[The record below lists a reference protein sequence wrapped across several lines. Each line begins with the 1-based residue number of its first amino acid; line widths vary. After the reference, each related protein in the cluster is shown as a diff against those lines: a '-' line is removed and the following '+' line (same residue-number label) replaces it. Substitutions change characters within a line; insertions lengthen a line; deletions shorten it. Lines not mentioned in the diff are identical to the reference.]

1 MPARKPTAVKIAQG
15 TAQKCRMNPNEAE
28 PPVEVPS
35 APAWMENDAVAMEE
49 WNRITPLLADQG
61 LISHMD
67 MAELAIYCSAYSEN
81 AAAEKRVQEEGTYV
95 MNRFDEEVVAPWV
108 GVREKAQQKMHTFL
122 RQFGMT
128 PASRSGVKA
137 VKKEPDNPL
146 AQFLKPLPFTV
157 IK

>member
-1 MPARKPTAVKIAQG
+1 MSVRKPTAVKIAQG
-15 TAQKCRMNPNEAE
+15 TAQKCRMNFNEAE
-28 PPVEVPS
+28 PPVEIPD
-35 APAWMENDAVAMEE
+35 PPEWMLGDSVALAE
-49 WNRITPLLADQG
+49 WRRITPILHEQG

-67 MAELAIYCSAYSEN
+67 LAELAIYCSAYSEN
-81 AAAEKRVQEEGTYV
+81 AAAEIRVQNEGTYV

-137 VKKEPDNPL
+137 VKKEKDNPL
-146 AQFLKPLPFTV
+146 AEFLKPIPLTIV
-157 IK
+157 K